1 MSRLTVRGA
10 AAAAGLVRRSHC
22 DGRGRRVLHAPYTKV
37 GTTIPPRGRRPPGP
51 LPTPLRLVILPAR
64 ATATATATTLLR
76 RLAGAACLAILAA
89 CQGSDAAATPGAGL
103 TESERR
109 EIAETVERRL
119 REATD
124 LQAGG
129 DTYARLMSLYPDSGR
144 VVSASVGQV
153 STTHD
158 SLAMSVRAF
167 WEVVGQNMVN
177 PEWRWGPMQVDVLGR
192 DAAVVTATYRVPHLT
207 PTQRPHVIGGA
218 WTAVFARRGGRW
230 VVVQEH
236 LSDHPGPMSPNP

>member
-1 MSRLTVRGA
+1 MASRRASASRRVSGRASRRLHRSSLSLGALALLA
-10 AAAAGLVRRSHC
+10 AAACTSGSASAAPGAELTAGERR
-22 DGRGRRVLHAPYTKV
+22 
-37 GTTIPPRGRRPPGP
+37 TI
-51 LPTPLRLVILPAR
+51 
-64 ATATATATTLLR
+64 
-76 RLAGAACLAILAA
+76 
-89 CQGSDAAATPGAGL
+89 AAA
-103 TESERR
+103 
-109 EIAETVERRL
+109 VEQRL

-124 LQAGG
+124 LGAAG

-144 VVSASVGQV
+144 VVSASMGQV